1 MVIQYICNNM
11 LHIKYFKNGYNTEIQ
26 RQRALRKAKRHRNND
41 VNLYAKTRYGTIKNM
56 YIDIER
62 VS

>member
-1 MVIQYICNNM
+1 M